1 MMVVILQ
8 FSQLIRS
15 NMTESSHIKVKN
27 LDSLSTIA
35 GQFVSQQLVI
45 DIQPLG
51 NGNINDTFLVTQG
64 PNGGEKFIL
73 QRINTRVFSQPA
85 LVIQNMRI
93 LTEHTQDRLQR
104 DSSRDRRWEIP
115 HVLLTQ
121 DGQDHCIDSGGAFW
135 RAISFIGNSYSLDAI
150 EDLQHASE
158 VGYALGTFHNLIGD
172 LPPDKLVDT
181 LEGFHI
187 TPRYLRQYEG
197 VIAKANKHTAS
208 KSSEVQYCLQFISD
222 RSAWAHVLEDAK
234 SNGKLPLRL
243 MHGDPKVNNVMIDT
257 TTQQAVSMIDL
268 DTVKPGLVHYD
279 IGDCLRSGCNPLGE
293 ETDRFASVCFESD
306 LCQAILQAYLVETGE
321 FLTQH
326 DYEYIF
332 DAIRLI
338 TFELGL
344 RFFTD
349 HLAGNV
355 YFKVTHPEHNL
366 ARALVQFKLVE
377 SIEAQEAT
385 IRNII
390 KDML

>member
-1 MMVVILQ
+1 MI
-8 FSQLIRS
+8 
-15 NMTESSHIKVKN
+15 SSHTKVKN
-27 LDSLSTIA
+27 WGNLSAIA
-35 GQFVSQQLVI
+35 KQFVFQKDTI

-51 NGNINDTFLVTQG
+51 NGNINDTFLVTQDTE
-64 PNGGEKFIL
+64 GGEKFIL
-73 QRINTRVFSQPA
+73 QRINTRVFSQPE

-93 LTEHTQDRLQR
+93 VTAHTQSRLQR
-104 DSSRDRRWEIP
+104 DPSRDRRWEIP

-121 DGQDHCIDSGGAFW
+121 DEQDYYIDPAGSFW
-135 RAISFIGNSYSLDAI
+135 RAISYIDSSYSLDAI
-150 EDLQHASE
+150 QNLDHARE
-158 VGYALGTFHNLIGD
+158 VGFALGTFRRLIGD
-172 LPPDKLVDT
+172 LSPEKLVDT

-187 TPRYLRQYEG
+187 TPHYLSHYEE
-197 VIAKANKHTAS
+197 VLANQNNQNNAD
-208 KSSEVQYCLQFISD
+208 KSPEVQYCWQFIRD

-234 SNGKLPLRL
+234 ANGKLPLRL

-293 ETDRFASVCFESD
+293 ETDRLASVCFESD
-306 LCQAILQAYLVETGE
+306 LCRAILQTYLAETGE
-321 FLTQH
+321 FLTEH
-326 DYEYIF
+326 DYAYIF

-355 YFKVTHPEHNL
+355 YFKVAHPEHNL
-366 ARALVQFKLVE
+366 TRALVQFKLVE

-390 KDML
+390 QDML

>member
-1 MMVVILQ
+1 MI
-8 FSQLIRS
+8 
-15 NMTESSHIKVKN
+15 SSHTKVKTWGN
-27 LDSLSTIA
+27 LSAIA
-35 GQFVSQQLVI
+35 EQFASQKHVI
-45 DIQPLG
+45 DIQSLG
-51 NGNINDTFLVTQG
+51 NGNINDTFLVTQDTE
-64 PNGGEKFIL
+64 GGEKFIL
-73 QRINTRVFSQPA
+73 QRINTRVFSQPT

-93 LTEHTQDRLQR
+93 LTEHTQGRLQR
-104 DSSRDRRWEIP
+104 DPSRDRRWEIP

-150 EDLQHASE
+150 EDLPHASE

-187 TPRYLRQYEG
+187 TPRYLRHYEE
-197 VIAKANKHTAS
+197 VIANKNIAS
-208 KSSEVQYCLQFISD
+208 KSSEVQYCLRFIRD
-222 RSAWAHVLEDAK
+222 RTAWAHVLEDAK
-234 SNGKLPLRL
+234 TNGKLPLRL

-355 YFKVTHPEHNL
+355 YFKVTHAEHNL
-366 ARALVQFKLVE
+366 TRALVQFKLVE
-377 SIEAQEAT
+377 SIESQETT

-390 KDML
+390 QDML